1 MLGGSAGWYCRN
13 ANKALGTCCAVSRKT
28 PPGDEGAG
36 AHVNTSTI
44 ADFLLP
50 RARQTAGETQ
60 VSRFSVVCLLLGTVA
75 AIYFQLFIFPS
86 VPLLAQGDQSIY
98 LLNGRRL
105 LQGQVMY
112 RDFFYFT
119 FPGTDSTY
127 GLLFKAF
134 GVRAWIPI
142 AMLVLLGAGIV
153 WLALFV
159 SRSLMSGITTFLPAL
174 LFLAFPYHA
183 VLDGTH
189 HWYSTLAVMAALAI
203 VLKKRTSAR
212 LYLAGAFCGIATW
225 YTQSV
230 GPAVALALGLFL
242 VWEQREKGDAWRL
255 ILRNEAFLFISYSF
269 TVAVLTAYFAAK
281 AGVGRF
287 LWSTLF
293 FVLKYFSSDW
303 FSNWHVYLTHRPPH
317 HGWPNV
323 MEWTGWLFIHAL
335 LPLVYLLFLVRHWH
349 RKRTA
354 ADPSH
359 REEQLMLVALVG
371 LFSLLAVASAPSYRR
386 LCSVSLPGIILLVSF
401 LDSPGNWRRAMRWA
415 IWIISTVWII
425 IAPLLVQTR
434 WHALLDLPTGRTA
447 FIEPKT
453 YAEYNWIA
461 KRAGPGDSLFGNQ
474 LICFS
479 LGLADPTPLAYVT
492 ASDYTRPEQV
502 QRVVESLDRNQV
514 RYILWYSG
522 LPIANPRSSGD
533 HLGPIRNYLQAHF
546 QLANQFPNGD
556 RIFERRK

>member
-1 MLGGSAGWYCRN
+1 MLGGSAGSCCRN
-13 ANKALGTCCAVSRKT
+13 ANKATRRLLRRYQKDAS
-28 PPGDEGAG
+28 GDEGAG
-36 AHVNTSTI
+36 TQVNTSAT
-44 ADFLLP
+44 ADLSPP
-50 RARQTAGETQ
+50 RAWQTPGETQ
-60 VSRFSVVCLLLGTVA
+60 VPRFSVVCLLLGTVA

-105 LQGQVMY
+105 LQGQVIY

-134 GVRAWIPI
+134 GVRAWIPN

-153 WLALFV
+153 WLAISV
-159 SRSLMSGITTFLPAL
+159 SRSVMSGLTVFLPAL

-189 HWYSTLAVMAALAI
+189 HWYSTLAVMAALAT
-203 VLKKRTSAR
+203 VLSKRTLGR
-212 LYLAGAFCGIATW
+212 LCLAGGFCGIATW

-242 VWEQREKGDAWRL
+242 VWEQRKKGDAWRL
-255 ILRNEAFLFISYSF
+255 ILRNEAFLFISYF
-269 TVAVLTAYFAAK
+269 LTVAVLTAYFAAK

-335 LPLVYLLFLVRHWH
+335 VPLVYLLFFVRHWH

-354 ADPSH
+354 ADPSL

-386 LCSVSLPGIILLVSF
+386 LCTVSVPGIILLVSF
-401 LDSPGNWRRAMRWA
+401 FDSPGNWKRAIRWA
-415 IWIISTVWII
+415 MWVVSTVWIA
-425 IAPLLVQTR
+425 IAPLLIQTH
-434 WHALLDLPTGRTA
+434 WHAILDLPTGRTA
-447 FIEPKT
+447 FVEPKT
-453 YAEYNWIA
+453 YAEYDWIA

-479 LGLADPTPLAYVT
+479 LGLADPTPLDYVT

-502 QRVVESLDRNQV
+502 QSVVESLDRNQV

-522 LPIANPRSSGD
+522 LPVANPRSSRD

-556 RIFERRK
+556 RIFERRN